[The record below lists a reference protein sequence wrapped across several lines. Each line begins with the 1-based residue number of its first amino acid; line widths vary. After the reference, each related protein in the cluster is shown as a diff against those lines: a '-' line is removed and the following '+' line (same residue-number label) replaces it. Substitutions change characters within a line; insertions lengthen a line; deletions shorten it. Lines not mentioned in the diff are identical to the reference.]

1 MNFPKQTSN
10 LEATC
15 RFWKDEFYRN
25 ELRYPNEDVV
35 RFLNR
40 VSIQLKQNKRHL
52 EGLDIGFGSGRH
64 LKLLMDYEI
73 QAHGVELFS
82 DAVDRA
88 FELYGDNPF
97 LGKLKLGD
105 YKHVNYS
112 PSSFDVIIAWGSLVS
127 HPPSQLVGELNA
139 MQKVLRPGGR
149 ILINL
154 RTKDNWFFGYGKK
167 IENGYFLLDKRAG
180 NYAESFYAFFDEAT
194 LKKHISDTSLC
205 IKSFERIDQWRNEL
219 QEKNSWWIVDLEQP
233 I

>member
-10 LEATC
+10 LETTL
-15 RFWKDEFYRN
+15 RFSKDVFNRN

-40 VSIQLKQNKRHL
+40 VRVELKQNDRRL

-73 QAHGVELFS
+73 RAHGVELFA
-82 DAVDRA
+82 DAIDRV

-105 YKHVNYS
+105 YKQVNYS
-112 PSSFDVIIAWGSLVS
+112 PSSFDVIIAWGSLIS
-127 HPPSQLVGELNA
+127 YPPSQLVGELNA
-139 MQKVLRPGGR
+139 IQKVLRPGGR
-149 ILINL
+149 MLINL
-154 RTKDNWFFGYGKK
+154 RTKDNWFFGYGNK
-167 IENGYFLLDKRAG
+167 IENDYFLLDKRAG
-180 NYAESFYAFFDEAT
+180 NYAKSFYAFFDEMT
-194 LKKHISDTSLC
+194 IKKYISDTSLR
-205 IKSFERIDQWRNEL
+205 IKSFERVDQWRNEL
-219 QEKNSWWIVDLEQP
+219 QEKHSWWIVDLEQP